1 MTAYTYTE
9 TDLANVRAAKIA
21 LATGT
26 RKVSLSMGDKSIT
39 YGQTDMES
47 LDILEQQILISLQTA
62 TVRPRFFLAST
73 EKGL

>member
-1 MTAYTYTE
+1 MAAYTYTE

-26 RKVSLSMGDKSIT
+26 RKVSLSMGDKSIA
-39 YGQTDMES
+39 YAQSDMKS
-47 LDILEQQILISLQTA
+47 LELLEQTILAEVQTTIA
-62 TVRPRFFLAST
+62 RPRFFLAST